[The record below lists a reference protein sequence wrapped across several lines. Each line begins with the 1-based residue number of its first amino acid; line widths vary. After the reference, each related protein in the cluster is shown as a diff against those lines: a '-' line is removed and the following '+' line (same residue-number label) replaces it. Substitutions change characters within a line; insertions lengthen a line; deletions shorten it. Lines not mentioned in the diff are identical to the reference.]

1 LEQKVTIICDVLE
14 NYWIISTELR
24 PSVKYSFRASARNVY
39 GVSAWSAA
47 SEVFDWSEAAQL
59 GTQQNWTVVS
69 VSVAASLV
77 ILVLILG
84 SLITVFRVY
93 SKFEIFY
100 LNI

>member
-1 LEQKVTIICDVLE
+1 
-14 NYWIISTELR
+14 
-24 PSVKYSFRASARNVY
+24 VY
-39 GVSAWSAA
+39 GAWSAA

-59 GTQQNWTVVS
+59 VTKHNWTVVS
-69 VSVAASLV
+69 VV

-100 LNI
+100 LNR